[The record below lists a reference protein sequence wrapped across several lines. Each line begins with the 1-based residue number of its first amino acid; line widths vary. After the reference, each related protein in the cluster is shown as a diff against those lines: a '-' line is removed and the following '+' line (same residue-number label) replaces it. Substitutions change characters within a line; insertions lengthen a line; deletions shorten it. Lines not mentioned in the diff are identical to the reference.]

1 MCYAGFATEAFCTPW
16 PGFSRQ
22 VFPSCPPFPLAF
34 LSFSE
39 PSLPPS
45 VTVVQDIW
53 KRSAEL
59 LVDGKFAAYCL
70 SIVPPPSLH
79 AMKRVTERHHVPGPR
94 VLTREV
100 CKAIQV

>member
-1 MCYAGFATEAFCTPW
+1 
-16 PGFSRQ
+16 
-22 VFPSCPPFPLAF
+22 
-34 LSFSE
+34 
-39 PSLPPS
+39 
-45 VTVVQDIW
+45 VQDIW